1 MASPDRTTT
10 YSLIEYLRT
19 EPYRFEFFAALRL
32 IECHH
37 AHKPRLGTAVKAAD
51 DPIRLTQNI
60 SLDFAPSSLA
70 SYSERDEGLPH
81 FGNFSPQERQDN
93 TVIQAF
99 LDRLPPRL
107 AVSFLGLFGP
117 NGALPLHLT
126 EYALERMR
134 ERDFTFARF
143 ADVFHHR
150 MLCLFYRAWANA
162 QPTVNFDRPESD
174 RFAAYIGSLLGIGV
188 ESLRD
193 RDDMPDRAKLYFAGY
208 LANPTRH
215 PEGLRALI
223 RGFFRLDVDIVE
235 FIGEWMEIPVPDRTR
250 LGSSKRVSTL
260 GVSAVVGTRVWGC
273 QHKFRI
279 VLGPMSFTQY
289 NDLLPGG
296 KGLKTLVAIVRNY
309 IGDEMVWDLDLILL
323 RQEVPTLRLGEMQL
337 GWTTWLGSRSGDADA
352 DDLRLNPATAW
363 ADVKQSDRRLFD

>member
-1 MASPDRTTT
+1 M
-10 YSLIEYLRT
+10 
-19 EPYRFEFFAALRL
+19 
-32 IECHH
+32 
-37 AHKPRLGTAVKAAD
+37 
-51 DPIRLTQNI
+51 
-60 SLDFAPSSLA
+60 
-70 SYSERDEGLPH
+70 
-81 FGNFSPQERQDN
+81 
-93 TVIQAF
+93 
-99 LDRLPPRL
+99 
-107 AVSFLGLFGP
+107 
-117 NGALPLHLT
+117 
-126 EYALERMR
+126 
-134 ERDFTFARF
+134 
-143 ADVFHHR
+143 
-150 MLCLFYRAWANA
+150 
-162 QPTVNFDRPESD
+162 
-174 RFAAYIGSLLGIGV
+174 
-188 ESLRD
+188 RD

-235 FIGEWMEIPVPDRTR
+235 FIGEWMEIPVPDQTR

-323 RQEVPTLRLGEMQL
+323 RQEVPALRLGEMQL
-337 GWTTWLGSRSGDADA
+337 GWTTWLGSRPGDADA
-352 DDLRLNPATAW
+352 DDLRLNPNIAY
-363 ADVKQSDRRLFD
+363 